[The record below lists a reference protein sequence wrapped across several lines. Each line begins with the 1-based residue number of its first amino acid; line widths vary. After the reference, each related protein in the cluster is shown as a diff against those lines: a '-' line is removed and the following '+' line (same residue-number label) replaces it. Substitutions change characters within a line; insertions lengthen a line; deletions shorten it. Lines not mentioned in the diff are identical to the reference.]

1 MYRHFI
7 VVGEESLIAAMGAEC
22 AAEQGSFWAFHDTLF
37 ENWTGANSGDFAY
50 SKLQGFSDDL
60 GMDAAAFTDCM
71 ENGRGFN
78 RVRAHH
84 EDAMS
89 RGIDATPTVLI
100 NGEPVFG
107 SYQNF
112 QQAIEA
118 ALEAAE

>member
-22 AAEQGSFWAFHDTLF
+22 AAEQDSFWAFHDTLF
-37 ENWTGANSGDFAY
+37 ENWSGENEGAFAY
-50 SKLQGFSDDL
+50 SKLQGYSHDL
-60 GMDAAAFTDCM
+60 GMNATEFTDCM

-78 RVRAHH
+78 RVKAHH

-89 RGIDATPTVLI
+89 RGIDSTPTVLI
-100 NGEPVFG
+100 NGERVFG
-107 SYQNF
+107 SYQTF

-118 ALEAAE
+118 ALQAAE

>member
-22 AAEQGSFWAFHDTLF
+22 AAEQDSFWAFHDTLF
-37 ENWTGANSGDFAY
+37 ENWAGENEGAFAY
-50 SKLQGFSDDL
+50 SKLQGYSDEL
-60 GMDAAAFTDCM
+60 GMNAAEFTDCM

-89 RGIDATPTVLI
+89 RGIDSTPTVLI
-100 NGEPVFG
+100 NGERVFG
-107 SYQNF
+107 SYQAF
-112 QQAIEA
+112 QQAIDA
-118 ALEAAE
+118 ALQAAE

>member
-7 VVGEESLIAAMGAEC
+7 VVGQESLIAAMGAEC
-22 AAEQGSFWAFHDTLF
+22 AAEQDRFWAFHDTLF
-37 ENWTGANSGDFAY
+37 ENWSGENEGAFAY
-50 SKLQGFSDDL
+50 SKLQGYSDDL
-60 GMDAAAFTDCM
+60 GMNAAEFTDCM

-89 RGIDATPTVLI
+89 RGIDSTPTVLI
-100 NGEPVFG
+100 NGERVYG
-107 SYQNF
+107 SYQTF

-118 ALEAAE
+118 ALQAAE

>member
-7 VVGEESLIAAMGAEC
+7 VVGQESLIAAMGAEC
-22 AAEQGSFWAFHDTLF
+22 AAEQDSFWAFHDTLF
-37 ENWTGANSGDFAY
+37 ENWSGENEGAFAY
-50 SKLQGFSDDL
+50 SKLQGYSHDL
-60 GMDAAAFTDCM
+60 GMNAAEFTDCM

-89 RGIDATPTVLI
+89 RGIDSTPTVLI
-100 NGEPVFG
+100 NGERVFG
-107 SYQNF
+107 SYQAF

-118 ALEAAE
+118 ALQAAE

>member
-107 SYQNF
+107 SYQVF

>member
-1 MYRHFI
+1 
-7 VVGEESLIAAMGAEC
+7 MGAEC

-60 GMDAAAFTDCM
+60 GMDAAEFTDCM

-100 NGEPVFG
+100 NGELVFG

>member
-22 AAEQGSFWAFHDTLF
+22 AAEQDSFWAFHDTLF
-37 ENWTGANSGDFAY
+37 ENWSGENEGAFAY
-50 SKLQGFSDDL
+50 SKLQGYSDDL
-60 GMDAAAFTDCM
+60 GMNAAEFTDCM

-78 RVRAHH
+78 RVKAHH

-89 RGIDATPTVLI
+89 RGIDSTPTVLI
-100 NGEPVFG
+100 NGERVFG
-107 SYQNF
+107 SYQTF

-118 ALEAAE
+118 ALQAAE